1 MTDGQAAETP
11 PGTPSRRALGAME
24 SAVRRAREAQGGLPP
39 LPPREEPPAPAPMA
53 APIPPRQ
60 PPAGDPADQGQ
71 APVPARRRPDRW
83 LVVAVVAA
91 SVLVVVAA
99 AALAVSASRHAPPGA
114 HAPSKAAPAPAHAPP
129 RSGTAAATTTSTTT
143 PPVGPAGAPVIGSL
157 TPSSG
162 DAGSAHRGRGRQL
175 PQLERPDRG
184 HVQRP
189 GGTDELSRVE
199 HLHGHGPA
207 PVGLVHGAGVDHHL
221 RWHLQ
226 RRDLH
231 LRLAGTDG
239 EPAPTV
245 SRHAGQPSFGHRDSG
260 SRPIVSGTNQNRAA
274 AAAVGMNTR

>member
-1 MTDGQAAETP
+1 
-11 PGTPSRRALGAME
+11 
-24 SAVRRAREAQGGLPP
+24 
-39 LPPREEPPAPAPMA
+39 MA

-162 DAGSAHRGRGRQL
+162 DAGAHIEVAGANFLSSNGQIVATFNGQVAPTSCPASNTCTVTVP
-175 PQLERPDRG
+175 PQSG
-184 HVQRP
+184 SSTAQVSITTS
-189 GGTDELSRVE
+189 GGTS
-199 HLHGHGPA
+199 
-207 PVGLVHGAGVDHHL
+207 
-221 RWHLQ
+221 
-226 RRDLH
+226 
-231 LRLAGTDG
+231 
-239 EPAPTV
+239 
-245 SRHAGQPSFGHRDSG
+245 
-260 SRPIVSGTNQNRAA
+260 N
-274 AAAVGMNTR
+274 AVTFTYG